1 MFGHRVCSRA
11 VDYIKKYGDESFF
24 LVTSLDEP
32 HGPSLCP
39 EPYASMYQN
48 YEFPKKPNI
57 YDTLEGKPDYQKV
70 WAGKSRFA
78 DRDQVKIK
86 EPSFFGC
93 NSYADYELGKVIRA
107 AKQYAPDAMI
117 ISCSNHYGIYGS
129 SHSQA
134 AGRKEHFTHAGK
146 SGP

>member
-1 MFGHRVCSRA
+1 
-11 VDYIKKYGDESFF
+11 
-24 LVTSLDEP
+24 
-32 HGPSLCP
+32 
-39 EPYASMYQN
+39 MYQN
-48 YEFPKKPNI
+48 YEFPKKPNV
-57 YDTLEGKPDYQKV
+57 YDTLDGKPDYQKV